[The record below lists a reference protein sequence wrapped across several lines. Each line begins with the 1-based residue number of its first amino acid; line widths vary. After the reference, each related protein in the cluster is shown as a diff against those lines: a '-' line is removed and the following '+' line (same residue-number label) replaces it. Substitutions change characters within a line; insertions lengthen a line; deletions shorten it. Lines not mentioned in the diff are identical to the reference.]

1 MIRRPPIST
10 RTDTLFPYT
19 TLFRSIGRVGVI
31 GGALAVVLRRG
42 VEDRLLDVRRQ
53 QPEVV
58 DGGVLERNSVGVDN
72 ESLVVDHVDLV
83 DALVEFQVAGAGG
96 GMAPDL
102 PGEQPVLRGDRRAV
116 APSGIRLP
124 GVGHG
129 DAAAVA
135 GALDA
140 GRQVLDRTS
149 T

>member
-83 DALVEFQVAGAGG
+83 DALVRSEEHTSELQSL
-96 GMAPDL
+96 M
-102 PGEQPVLRGDRRAV
+102 RISYAV
-116 APSGIRLP
+116 FCLTKTIKTIKHTYTYTL
-124 GVGHG
+124 
-129 DAAAVA
+129 
-135 GALDA
+135 
-140 GRQVLDRTS
+140 
-149 T
+149 

>member
-19 TLFRSIGRVGVI
+19 TLFRAIGRVGVI

-102 PGEQPVLRGDRRAV
+102 PGEQHVLRGDRRAV
-116 APSGIRLP
+116 APRP
-124 GVGHG
+124 NN
-129 DAAAVA
+129 
-135 GALDA
+135 
-140 GRQVLDRTS
+140 T
-149 T
+149 